1 MTPTEAM
8 AQLRELTNLALDDMP
23 VDEDEAIDLLTIVY
37 PTMCHDDRRDCWR
50 FGVEMARAEADR

>member
-1 MTPTEAM
+1 MNLAEAM
-8 AQLRELTNLALDDMP
+8 IQLRELTNLALDDMP
-23 VDEDEAIDLLTIVY
+23 IDEEDAIELLTIVY